1 MSKKK
6 QKASFGEHMFTFL
19 LISAGAVVM
28 LIFTIAF
35 IREILAW
42 LSLAFF
48 LVTK

>member
-1 MSKKK
+1 MSKRK

-19 LISAGAVVM
+19 LISAASLIM